1 VKKLVG
7 LITFFLFVILGGCS
21 QYNTAPID
29 QLNTY
34 LEHWEKEEF
43 TEMYEQ
49 LTEDTQE
56 AYKLEDFS
64 ERYQKIY
71 NDLSVKDLKFSY
83 LEQTNDELKAI
94 HKNKEATIPL
104 DIEMNTIAGIIQF
117 TEDITLT
124 VDEEDDAKW
133 RIDWHPGLIFPA
145 LKDGGKVQIKQVEPK
160 RGDILDRNKM
170 PLAINDTAFE
180 VGVVPDDFKD
190 KKAEIDQIASLIHMS
205 SDSIEEKLNETWV
218 QDDFFVPLKNIPNNS
233 KSTISQLKNIPGVH
247 LNETTGRTYPAAQAA
262 AHLTGYV
269 GPITNEEMEK
279 YPNGTYKESDIIGKR
294 GLELL
299 YEDVLRGEAGVKV
312 SVLQDKDGYQEETVI
327 AETPV
332 KNGETI
338 QLTIDINA
346 QEQIF
351 ESLEGNAGS
360 AAAVH
365 PGTGEVLALVSSP
378 SYDPIQFVYGIT
390 QANWDELNDDPNK
403 PFVNRFAATYA
414 PGSVIKPVTG
424 AIGLKN
430 GTIKHGDGLTIN
442 GLTWGKEGWGGNKV
456 TRVSTSSG
464 PVDLRDALIR
474 SDNIYFA
481 MKAVEMGNKK
491 YADGLTEFGF
501 GEKMPFPLGISS
513 SQISNSGTLDDEIQT
528 ANTSYGQAEVE
539 VSTLHMALTYT
550 PFLNKGNMV
559 KPILLKDD
567 KKGEIWKKDLLS
579 KDDAKE
585 MQTYLREVVT
595 KGTAKTANDS
605 KFPISGK
612 TGTAE
617 LKLSQD
623 SVGHENGWFVGY
635 PTEEKDVIIAM
646 IVEKAEG
653 IGSSGY
659 AAQKVLE
666 SLKMMK

>member
-1 VKKLVG
+1 
-7 LITFFLFVILGGCS
+7 
-21 QYNTAPID
+21 
-29 QLNTY
+29 
-34 LEHWEKEEF
+34 
-43 TEMYEQ
+43 
-49 LTEDTQE
+49 
-56 AYKLEDFS
+56 
-64 ERYQKIY
+64 
-71 NDLSVKDLKFSY
+71 
-83 LEQTNDELKAI
+83 
-94 HKNKEATIPL
+94 
-104 DIEMNTIAGIIQF
+104 
-117 TEDITLT
+117 
-124 VDEEDDAKW
+124 
-133 RIDWHPGLIFPA
+133 
-145 LKDGGKVQIKQVEPK
+145 
-160 RGDILDRNKM
+160 
-170 PLAINDTAFE
+170 
-180 VGVVPDDFKD
+180 
-190 KKAEIDQIASLIHMS
+190 
-205 SDSIEEKLNETWV
+205 
-218 QDDFFVPLKNIPNNS
+218 
-233 KSTISQLKNIPGVH
+233 PGVH

-312 SVLQDKDGYQEETVI
+312 SVLQDKDGHQEETVI

-567 KKGEIWKKDLLS
+567 KKGEIWKKDILS

-595 KGTAKTANDS
+595 QATAKAANDS
-605 KFPISGK
+605 KIPISGK

-617 LKLSQD
+617 LKLARD
-623 SVGHENGWFVGY
+623 SGGHENGWFVGY